1 MPSLKKPQ
9 ILRINDVASSRLFT
23 IQSVQLRF
31 SNGVERIYE
40 RMKPAGREAVMI
52 LALDGDHVLMIEEY
66 AVGIE
71 GYELGFPKGLID
83 PGETPEQAAIRELKE
98 EVGMGASQLTAL
110 GQVTMAPSYFSS
122 RMHILVAEKLYPEWL
137 EGDEPEPLKIHRW
150 PLAELIHLLEHPQFQ
165 EARNVSA
172 MFLLR
177 EWLSKHTG
185 FSHLLGHAG

>member
-1 MPSLKKPQ
+1 MSSLKKPQ
-9 ILRINDVASSRLFT
+9 ILRISEVASSRLFT

-52 LALDGDHVLMIEEY
+52 LALEGEEVLMIEEY

-71 GYELGFPKGLID
+71 SYELGFPKGLID
-83 PGETPEQAAIRELKE
+83 AGETPQQAAVRELKE
-98 EVGMGASQLTAL
+98 EVGMGAKQLTLL
-110 GQVTMAPSYFSS
+110 GHVTMAPSYFSS
-122 RMHILVAEKLYPEWL
+122 RMHILVAEQLYPEWL
-137 EGDEPEPLKIHRW
+137 EGDEPEPLLVHRW
-150 PLAELIHLLEHPQFQ
+150 PLRTLIDLLDHPQFQ

-177 EWLSKHTG
+177 EWITKQPHFAHIFG
-185 FSHLLGHAG
+185 

>member
-1 MPSLKKPQ
+1 MSALKKPQ
-9 ILRINDVASSRLFT
+9 ILRISEVASSRLFT

-52 LALDGDHVLMIEEY
+52 LALEGENVLMIEEY

-83 PGETPEQAAIRELKE
+83 AGETPEQAAVRELKE
-98 EVGMGASQLTAL
+98 EVGMGAEQLTAL
-110 GQVTMAPSYFSS
+110 GHVTMAPSYFSS
-122 RMHILVAEKLYPEWL
+122 RMHILVAEKLYSEWL
-137 EGDEPEPLKIHRW
+137 TGDEPEPLVIHRW
-150 PLAELIHLLEHPQFQ
+150 PVAKLIDLLNHPQFQ
-165 EARNVSA
+165 EARNMSA

-177 EWLSKHTG
+177 EWIAKK
-185 FSHLLGHAG
+185 SHISYSNEHAG